1 MGMWVI
7 RNDVFDAE
15 LLEQGFVSMGWDDV
29 GDIGLLGDDPVVIRG
44 AVERCHPGARP
55 RAYALWAGILRRFVF
70 EMAPGDVVI
79 APSSTTSTLSFG
91 VVEGPYDFVDESTH
105 RHRRRVRWVK
115 TGVARSLFPQ
125 AALREIGSIMTLFRV
140 RRNADLFRR
149 YLEAPSDEAFT
160 ESLAAQ
166 SFETSPVDPVA
177 APESSDD
184 ALDAAA
190 VDAAPTAV
198 ETELAT
204 QDAIV
209 EALLGVSPEQFEQLT
224 ADLLRAMGYQ
234 ARTTQYVADG
244 GVDVIAHRDPL
255 GLEPPIIKVQ
265 CKRMSSAQGGPQ
277 VQQLL
282 GTLAPGELGLF
293 VTLGTYTTQAFAIER
308 SRRDLRLLGGADV
321 ARLVLE
327 HYPTLPQRWRDL
339 VPLRQVWVLD
349 RHLSL

>member
-1 MGMWVI
+1 MAMWVV

-15 LLEQGFVSMGWDDV
+15 LLERGFVSIGWDALGDV
-29 GDIGLLGDDPVVIRG
+29 RAIGDDPARIR
-44 AVERCHPGARP
+44 AALEIAEPGAKP
-55 RAYALWAGILRRFVF
+55 RAYALWTGLVRRFAF
-70 EMAPGDVVI
+70 EVEPGDVVI
-79 APSSTTSTLSFG
+79 APSSATSTLSFG
-91 VVEGPYDFVDESTH
+91 VVDGPYEFVDAPQH
-105 RHRRRVRWVK
+105 RHRHRVRWIK
-115 TGVARSLFPQ
+115 TGVARSVFPRE
-125 AALREIGSIMTLFRV
+125 ALREIGSIMTLFRV
-140 RRNADLFRR
+140 RRHEDLFRR
-149 YLEAPSDEAFT
+149 YLEAPSDEAF
-160 ESLAAQ
+160 AALV
-166 SFETSPVDPVA
+166 TSDSA
-177 APESSDD
+177 
-184 ALDAAA
+184 DAAA
-190 VDAAPTAV
+190 GDSPAGPPLVVDPEPEELDLVPTAGQ
-198 ETELAT
+198 TEQAT

-244 GVDVIAHRDPL
+244 GVGVIAHRDPL

-308 SRRDLRLLGGADV
+308 SRRDLRLLGGADI

-327 HYPTLPQRWRDL
+327 HYPRLPQRWRDL

-349 RHLSL
+349 RAPGV